1 MVVYGFDYVP
11 SDHLEEIVYGF
22 DGFHGYVEEIM
33 NGFDGFHGFR
43 CGYH

>member
-11 SDHLEEIVYGF
+11 SYLLEEIVYGF